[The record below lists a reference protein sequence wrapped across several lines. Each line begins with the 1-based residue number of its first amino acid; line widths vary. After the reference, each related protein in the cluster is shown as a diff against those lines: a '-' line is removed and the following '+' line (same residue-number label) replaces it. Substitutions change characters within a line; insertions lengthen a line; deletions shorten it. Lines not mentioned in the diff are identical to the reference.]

1 MSTEYS
7 AAESLALL
15 DIAQWC
21 PGYADGKLKGEEL
34 WLCSPLR
41 DDRSPDSFSIN
52 IHTGL
57 WHDFA
62 TKESGNAVQL
72 FSRIRGMTEREAVSF
87 FSLQEDA
94 EPFTPDDPPAKP
106 GFTKRWLY
114 QNQFCSFWIY
124 RYDPANEKKY
134 FLPWAKING
143 RWIEKK
149 PGKPDHG
156 FPLLNL
162 GRILSSKEKTIV
174 ITEGEKDCDAI
185 PREYVGTTWA
195 GGASSFDTADFS
207 HLRGKTVILWP
218 DNDEPGSACMGA
230 IKEKLLA
237 LGCNLSMVNVDPSSE
252 IGAGAAD
259 LSEEERT
266 AKLKDVTRI
275 QPLRDEFPL
284 TLYGD
289 LGVTKPQWII
299 KGFLEDKSL
308 GLIFGSSGSG
318 KSYLAIDLAACIVSG
333 KPFCDHQIKKQGPV
347 VYIAGEGFSGI
358 SRRLR
363 AWEIKHALSLKECP
377 ILISHKPCALGDPEL
392 MTHVEQSVER
402 IKEKYGCISLVI
414 IDTWARNM
422 VGDENS
428 TQDTGNAIR
437 SIDELRIKNDC
448 TALIIH
454 HSGQAESDRARGSS
468 ALRAALDVEYKV
480 SISDEIVTLT
490 NTKMKDG
497 EPPDPLMFCFDHIDL
512 GVEDEDGEIIFSA
525 ALEPLDVNDIVPKNA
540 KLGETQALIYDELYK
555 KVDGMTK
562 ADIVHIVEST
572 GKKRNAAYKAMTE
585 LSKKGKIKLE
595 NGIVLAC
602 IPVCIPG
609 IHVSGIQ
616 G

>member
-1 MSTEYS
+1 MSNKNDALDLCRRGWRIFPLHTPNGKECSCNKPGCESIGKHPRIMEWQKNASNDIEKVSTWWDMYPAANIGLATGEIIVVDVDDKELAIEYIQKLEDCKTVSVETGKGYHYYFKAPDFHLGNRAKFLPGIDLRGEGGYVVAPPSIHYSGHTYCWKNNPDEYS
-7 AAESLALL
+7 L
-15 DIAQWC
+15 Q
-21 PGYADGKLKGEEL
+21 
-34 WLCSPLR
+34 
-41 DDRSPDSFSIN
+41 
-52 IHTGL
+52 GL
-57 WHDFA
+57 P
-62 TKESGNAVQL
+62 
-72 FSRIRGMTEREAVSF
+72 
-87 FSLQEDA
+87 
-94 EPFTPDDPPAKP
+94 PF
-106 GFTKRWLY
+106 
-114 QNQFCSFWIY
+114 
-124 RYDPANEKKY
+124 
-134 FLPWAKING
+134 
-143 RWIEKK
+143 
-149 PGKPDHG
+149 
-156 FPLLNL
+156 
-162 GRILSSKEKTIV
+162 ILSALSERIQKEAT
-174 ITEGEKDCDAI
+174 TAEGEKIMQGGRDNALASLGGTLRKTGCGYETVYAALYARNQEACI
-185 PREYVGTTWA
+185 PP
-195 GGASSFDTADFS
+195 
-207 HLRGKTVILWP
+207 L
-218 DNDEPGSACMGA
+218 DEPDVERIAKSVCRYATGDELNQEL
-230 IKEKLLA
+230 INE
-237 LGCNLSMVNVDPSSE
+237 
-252 IGAGAAD
+252 GAAIW
-259 LSEEERT
+259 EGMRKNNEQ
-266 AKLKDVTRI
+266 KNI
-275 QPLRDEFPL
+275 FPL
-284 TLYGD
+284 TLYSD

-437 SIDELRIKNDC
+437 SLDALRLKNDC

-525 ALEPLDVNDIVPKNA
+525 ALEPLDVNDIVPQNA

-562 ADIVHIVEST
+562 ADIVHLVEST